1 MDAKMLFNI
10 KCIIIEE
17 VKDRPMIYDK
27 ANKDYSQTIKCMRCF
42 DKIAAV
48 INRDDVDGEFYFLL
62 LSWPENQGILFFYIS
77 KTLQMNRISF
87 MASLLN
93 AVL

>member
-1 MDAKMLFNI
+1 MRIIINLRCYVICNHGKIILNCHLKHRLSKMDAKTLYDI

-42 DKIAAV
+42 DM
-48 INRDDVDGEFYFLL
+48 R
-62 LSWPENQGILFFYIS
+62 
-77 KTLQMNRISF
+77 
-87 MASLLN
+87 
-93 AVL
+93 

>member
-17 VKDRPMIYDK
+17 VKDQPMIYDK
-27 ANKDYSQTIKCMRCF
+27 ANEVYSQTIKCMRCF
-42 DKIAAV
+42 DEIAAV

-62 LSWPENQGILFFYIS
+62 S
-77 KTLQMNRISF
+77 
-87 MASLLN
+87 
-93 AVL
+93 

>member
-1 MDAKMLFNI
+1 MYLTVILSKEGKMDAKTLYEV

-42 DKIAAV
+42 EKIAAI
-48 INRDDVDGEFYFLL
+48 INRDDVDGEFY
-62 LSWPENQGILFFYIS
+62 
-77 KTLQMNRISF
+77 
-87 MASLLN
+87 SLHHIINITVDL
-93 AVL
+93 